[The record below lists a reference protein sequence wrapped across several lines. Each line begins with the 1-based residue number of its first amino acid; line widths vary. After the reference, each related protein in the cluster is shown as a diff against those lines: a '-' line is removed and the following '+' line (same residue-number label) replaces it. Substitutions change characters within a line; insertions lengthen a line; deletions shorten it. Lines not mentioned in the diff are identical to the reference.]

1 MANHL
6 EQLIAEWYT
15 YQGYFVWR
23 NIKACA
29 RDRGGYHAEID
40 IIAFNPEI
48 RKVVHIECSLDGES
62 QSVRESRFG
71 KKFRY
76 GEIEIRKRLSSMEPF
91 SIDKMIILLFTKRN
105 KQEEIAGVKVVHI
118 ADVIKEIAEYFKA
131 EKSNYKRLA
140 VSEDMPVL
148 RTLQLAVTFKNEL

>member
-29 RDRGGYHAEID
+29 LERGGYHTEID
-40 IIAFNPEI
+40 ILAFKPDT
-48 RKVVHIECSLDGES
+48 RRVVHIECSLDNDS
-62 QSVRESRFG
+62 QSIRETRFG

-76 GEIEIRKRLSSMEPF
+76 GELEIRKRLSCMEPF
-91 SIDKMIILLFTKRN
+91 SIDKMIVLLFTKRN
-105 KQEEIAGVKVVHI
+105 EREEIAGVKVVHI
-118 ADVIKEIAEYFKA
+118 ADVIKEIACCFKND
-131 EKSNYKRLA
+131 KSDYYRLA
-140 VSEDMPVL
+140 VSEDLPVL
-148 RTLQLAVTFKNEL
+148 RTLQLAITFKDEF